1 MKLKAGKLVD
11 PDGGI
16 NIAKKKA
23 QLGLYENISP
33 ESLKGFPSEGY
44 TDELSDV
51 PHVDYNMIW
60 KFMVQNVA
68 GKGTSTAKP
77 LVKGYNFFR
86 SDHVVKLEKIS
97 NLNDDGLC
105 HIRGRILPSM
115 NKTTVYSAFITLREK
130 KVLRA
135 KCACPAGIE
144 GHYNHIAALLFFL
157 EEFCAQNGN
166 NDACTSQPCVWNKP
180 SRKRKVDNVPIHQV
194 NFVKHDHGKT
204 NSVKMGGHPSKDVRA
219 VHQRNLN
226 NTDLYNFRHKLE
238 SLANKGQE
246 IGLLHILPRKTTQE
260 VLEDINHDHNYCN
273 FPSRTEITQTCEQH
287 ELPGSTQD
295 HTSATP
301 SNIISQGD
309 IISPPKVHPVSFEE
323 LKERCGRIKRK
334 LTLNDDQINL
344 IEAETMDQSR
354 TVHSNL
360 KWNEY
365 RKVRITASKC
375 KRVAAMKETTCPKS
389 ALEEILQYKQP
400 YQSDLMREGLQKES
414 EIITEYITEMHR
426 NGHEVTVTK
435 SGLVVSATHG
445 FLGSS
450 PDGLVH
456 DPLESSSDGLVEAKY
471 ITVNSGETLRDALLR
486 KGICKLVGG
495 QKMTINRNH
504 QYFYQVHQQM
514 FCTKKCWTD
523 FVVKG
528 GSEIYI
534 ERLYFDESFWNNV
547 LPKLESFFNNIMLP
561 ELAYPRVKYGLC
573 CLDLRHELYW

>member
-1 MKLKAGKLVD
+1 MKDYLKLKAGKLVD

-86 SDHVVKLEKIS
+86 SGHVVKVEKIS

-115 NKTTVYSAFITLREK
+115 KKTTVYSAFITLREK

-135 KCACPAGIE
+135 KCACPAGFE
-144 GHYNHIAALLFFL
+144 GHCNHVAALLFFL

-204 NSVKMGGHPSKDVRA
+204 KSVKMGGHPSKDVRA

-238 SLANKGQE
+238 SLASKGQE

-354 TVHSNL
+354 TVQSNL

-400 YQSDLMREGLQKES
+400 YQSDLMREGLQKE
-414 EIITEYITEMHR
+414 
-426 NGHEVTVTK
+426 
-435 SGLVVSATHG
+435 
-445 FLGSS
+445 
-450 PDGLVH
+450 
-456 DPLESSSDGLVEAKY
+456 
-471 ITVNSGETLRDALLR
+471 
-486 KGICKLVGG
+486 
-495 QKMTINRNH
+495 
-504 QYFYQVHQQM
+504 
-514 FCTKKCWTD
+514 
-523 FVVKG
+523 
-528 GSEIYI
+528 
-534 ERLYFDESFWNNV
+534 
-547 LPKLESFFNNIMLP
+547 
-561 ELAYPRVKYGLC
+561 
-573 CLDLRHELYW
+573 

>member
-1 MKLKAGKLVD
+1 MKLKGKLVD

-16 NIAKKKA
+16 NIAKKKD

-51 PHVDYNMIW
+51 HVDYNMIW

-77 LVKGYNFFR
+77 LVKGYNFFK
-86 SDHVVKLEKIS
+86 SGHVVKLEKIS

-105 HIRGRILPSM
+105 HFRGRILPSM
-115 NKTTVYSAFITLREK
+115 KKTTVYSAFITLREK

-144 GHYNHIAALLFFL
+144 GHCNHIAALLFFL

-204 NSVKMGGHPSKDVRA
+204 KSVKMGDHQSKDVRA

-354 TVHSNL
+354 TVQSNL

-414 EIITEYITEMHR
+414 EIIGEYITEMHR

-435 SGLVVSATHG
+435 SGFVVSATHG

-528 GSEIYI
+528 GSEIYT

-547 LPKLESFFNNIMLP
+547 LPKLERFFNNVMLP
-561 ELAYPRVKYGLC
+561 ELAYPRVKHGLC
-573 CLDLRHELYW
+573 CLDLKHEL